1 MLNYCWVLFLLVI
14 PAFAVC
20 QKAEKAHQLG
30 LEGIALVDKGL
41 YSDGIKLL
49 AKARNLNPAEF
60 DYPFEIG
67 RAYMLARKSV
77 KAEKFLFP
85 LQYHKSV
92 TPEFYVLL
100 GACYDSINKPKR
112 EEETYRYGIEKFPNA
127 GLLYFQL
134 AGYYI
139 SRDSIAEGLSVCELG
154 LEHDPSFA
162 DNYFLASRIMD
173 VKGDALWAW
182 WYGEVFLN
190 LSSNLV
196 MKRGLVKQVAANA
209 LEVCSKDWQPD
220 ADKLSQT
227 VSLSTKA
234 CENQSD
240 TTLLAR
246 QILIRQCFAKN
257 YPGQDAFTTMLR
269 EMEQKNM
276 LSLYVATLFSEVDK
290 NGFLTLASE
299 NGPALERFTHWF
311 YWNSLNINTPFTRN
325 TISIP

>member
-1 MLNYCWVLFLLVI
+1 
-14 PAFAVC
+14 
-20 QKAEKAHQLG
+20 
-30 LEGIALVDKGL
+30 
-41 YSDGIKLL
+41 
-49 AKARNLNPAEF
+49 
-60 DYPFEIG
+60 
-67 RAYMLARKSV
+67 
-77 KAEKFLFP
+77 
-85 LQYHKSV
+85 
-92 TPEFYVLL
+92 
-100 GACYDSINKPKR
+100 
-112 EEETYRYGIEKFPNA
+112 
-127 GLLYFQL
+127 L

-154 LEHDPSFA
+154 LEYDPSFA

-190 LSSNLV
+190 LSSNSV

-299 NGPALERFTHWF
+299 NGPALERFTQWF